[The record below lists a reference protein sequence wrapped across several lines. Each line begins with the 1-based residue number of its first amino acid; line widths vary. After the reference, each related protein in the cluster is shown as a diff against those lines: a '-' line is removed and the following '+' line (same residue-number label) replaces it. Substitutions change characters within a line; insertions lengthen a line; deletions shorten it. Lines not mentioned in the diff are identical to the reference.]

1 MNQGVA
7 DPQSTHTSAPEPAT
21 GHWVFRL
28 SGVGKTWAAPDKEF
42 QLWVP
47 QLNIRAG
54 SQVAVLGRSGC
65 GKSTLLDILAM
76 TLEPDTC
83 DKFSFTPHALEGVDI
98 ARVWSKRRM
107 NTLAGLRG
115 RHIGYVLQTGG
126 LLPFLSVRDNIELPR
141 QVCGLPRSDATE
153 MLAERLGITDQLDKL
168 PATLS
173 VGQRQRVAVAR
184 ALAHEPSVV
193 LADEPTASLDPHTA
207 GEVMELVATLA
218 AQHNITLVVASHDWQ
233 GVSDLG
239 MVKLKHQQVEGT
251 GKLRSVFHS

>member
-1 MNQGVA
+1 MTDNAG
-7 DPQSTHTSAPEPAT
+7 

-28 SGVGKTWAAPDKEF
+28 SGVGKTWSAPDKEF

-54 SQVAVLGRSGC
+54 AQIAVLGRSGC

-76 TLEPDTC
+76 TLEPDVC
-83 DKFSFTPHALEGVDI
+83 GSFSFTPHAREGVDI
-98 ARVWSKRRM
+98 GKVWNGRRLDR
-107 NTLAGLRG
+107 LAGLRG

-141 QVCGLPRSDATE
+141 QVCGMARGDATE
-153 MLAERLGITDQLDKL
+153 MLAERLNISDQLDKL
-168 PATLS
+168 PAALS

-184 ALAHEPSVV
+184 ALAHEPTVV

-218 AQHNITLVVASHDWQ
+218 AQRNITLVVASHDWQ
-233 GVSDLG
+233 GVTDLG
-239 MVKLKHQQVEGT
+239 MVKLQHKQV
-251 GKLRSVFHS
+251 